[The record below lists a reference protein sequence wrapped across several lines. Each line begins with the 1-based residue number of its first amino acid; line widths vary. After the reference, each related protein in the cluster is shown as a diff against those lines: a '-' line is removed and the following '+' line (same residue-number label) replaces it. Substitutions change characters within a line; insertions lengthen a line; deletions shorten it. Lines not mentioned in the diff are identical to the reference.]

1 MCLNDC
7 EACSKVNCLCRKLR
21 SKTQHVTRGQ
31 AGTNFGQDSITIKLS
46 GVGDHS
52 VIKSFKDAN
61 LPEVLIENLKRL
73 SYLFPTPVQMISI
86 PVLLEGKDLVA
97 RAETGSG
104 KTVREFF
111 FYLTTYLH
119 VQFSE
124 KLFLCYFSIS

>member
-7 EACSKVNCLCRKLR
+7 EACSKLNCLCRKLI

-31 AGTNFGQDSITIKLS
+31 AGTSFWQDSIKIELS
-46 GVGDHS
+46 GVGDHY

-61 LPEVLIENLKRL
+61 LPEVLIENLKRH
-73 SYLFPTPVQMISI
+73 SYLVPTPVQMISI

-111 FYLTTYLH
+111 FIFTLSDYLSTCAIL
-119 VQFSE
+119 
-124 KLFLCYFSIS
+124 